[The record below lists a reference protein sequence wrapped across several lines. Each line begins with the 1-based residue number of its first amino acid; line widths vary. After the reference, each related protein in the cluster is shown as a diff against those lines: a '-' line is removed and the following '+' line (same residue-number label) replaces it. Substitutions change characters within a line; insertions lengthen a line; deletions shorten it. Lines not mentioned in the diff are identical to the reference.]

1 MSLMYTE
8 SILKELGQAVS
19 GIREEELQKAAD
31 LILGAGQIFCDGLG
45 RSGLS
50 CKAFAMRLMHLGCR
64 SYFVGETTTT
74 AIQKGDLLLLC
85 SGSGESK
92 ALISHGEKAKE
103 KGATLLLVT
112 GNPESTLGKKADVTL
127 VVKAPKKEDREA
139 ASIMPMGTLFEG
151 VSCLVFENL
160 VLVLMKAK
168 NETSESMFKRHANLE

>member
-92 ALISHGEKAKE
+92 ALISHGKKQRK
-103 KGATLLLVT
+103 KGQ
-112 GNPESTLGKKADVTL
+112 
-127 VVKAPKKEDREA
+127 R
-139 ASIMPMGTLFEG
+139 
-151 VSCLVFENL
+151 SCW
-160 VLVLMKAK
+160 
-168 NETSESMFKRHANLE
+168 

>member
-1 MSLMYTE
+1 MSPMYTE

-19 GIREEELQKAAD
+19 GIREEEFQKAAD

-103 KGATLLLVT
+103 KGAALLLVT
-112 GNPESTLGKKADVTL
+112 GNPESTLGKMADVTL

-139 ASIMPMGTLFEG
+139 VSIMPMGTLFEG
-151 VSCLVFENL
+151 GSCLVFENL

>member
-1 MSLMYTE
+1 M
-8 SILKELGQAVS
+8 
-19 GIREEELQKAAD
+19 
-31 LILGAGQIFCDGLG
+31 
-45 RSGLS
+45 
-50 CKAFAMRLMHLGCR
+50 R

-85 SGSGESK
+85 QRFGRIQQ

-103 KGATLLLVT
+103 KGAALLLVT
-112 GNPESTLGKKADVTL
+112 GNPESTLGKMADVTL

-151 VSCLVFENL
+151 GSCLVFENL

-168 NETSESMFKRHANLE
+168 NETSESMLNGCESGIKGGIMLPSPH

>member
-31 LILGAGQIFCDGLG
+31 LILGARQIFCDGLG

-64 SYFVGETTTT
+64 SYVVGETTTT

-103 KGATLLLVT
+103 KGAALLLVT
-112 GNPESTLGKKADVTL
+112 GNPESTLGKMADVTL
-127 VVKAPKKEDREA
+127 VVKAPKQEDREA

-151 VSCLVFENL
+151 GSCLVFENL

>member
-1 MSLMYTE
+1 MYTE

-92 ALISHGEKAKE
+92 ALLSHGEKAKE
-103 KGATLLLVT
+103 KGAALLLVT
-112 GNPESTLGKKADVTL
+112 GNPESTLGKMADVTL
-127 VVKAPKKEDREA
+127 VVKVPERMNQAQKDALKRYDDLMNGIEPEEEKPKKK
-139 ASIMPMGTLFEG
+139 GLF
-151 VSCLVFENL
+151 
-160 VLVLMKAK
+160 K
-168 NETSESMFKRHANLE
+168 